1 MKDMARRVITIEEQ
15 IEKAQVEVAQAKQKY
30 DKAVDKLEAL
40 LTKRKERDSKEL
52 IAAFTASDKTLAD
65 VLAFL
70 QGSKESEDDE
80 NDI

>member
-1 MKDMARRVITIEEQ
+1 MARRVITIEEQ

>member
-1 MKDMARRVITIEEQ
+1 MARRVITLEEQ

-30 DKAVDKLEAL
+30 DKAVDKLESL

-52 IAAFTASDKTLAD
+52 IAAFTASEKTLAD

-70 QGSKESEDDE
+70 QGQKEPEEAE

>member
-1 MKDMARRVITIEEQ
+1 MARRVITIEEQ
-15 IEKAQVEVAQAKQKY
+15 IEKAQLEVAQTKAKY

-70 QGSKESEDDE
+70 KGSKQLEETEDD
-80 NDI
+80 I

>member
-1 MKDMARRVITIEEQ
+1 MARRVITIEEQ

-70 QGSKESEDDE
+70 QGTKESEDAE

>member
-1 MKDMARRVITIEEQ
+1 MARRIVTLEQ
-15 IEKAQVEVAQAKQKY
+15 IEKAQLEVVQAKQKY

-70 QGSKESEDDE
+70 QGEKEPEED
-80 NDI
+80 

>member
-1 MKDMARRVITIEEQ
+1 MARRVITMEEQ

-70 QGSKESEDDE
+70 QGTKESEDAE

>member
-1 MKDMARRVITIEEQ
+1 MARRVVTIEEQ
-15 IEKAQVEVAQAKQKY
+15 IEKAQLEVAQAKQKY
-30 DKAVDKLEAL
+30 DKAVDKLEVL

-70 QGSKESEDDE
+70 QGSKEPEETE

>member
-1 MKDMARRVITIEEQ
+1 MARRVITIEEQ
-15 IEKAQVEVAQAKQKY
+15 IEKAQLEVAQAKQKY

-70 QGSKESEDDE
+70 QEPKESEGDG

>member
-1 MKDMARRVITIEEQ
+1 MARRVVTIEEQ
-15 IEKAQVEVAQAKQKY
+15 IEKVQLEVAQAKQKY

-70 QGSKESEDDE
+70 QGGNETEDTE
-80 NDI
+80 K

>member
-1 MKDMARRVITIEEQ
+1 M
-15 IEKAQVEVAQAKQKY
+15 
-30 DKAVDKLEAL
+30 
-40 LTKRKERDSKEL
+40 TKRKERDSKEL

-70 QGSKESEDDE
+70 QGSKEAEEAE

>member
-1 MKDMARRVITIEEQ
+1 MARRVITIEEQ

-52 IAAFTASDKTLAD
+52 IAEFTASDKTLAD

-70 QGSKESEDDE
+70 QGTKESEDAE

>member
-1 MKDMARRVITIEEQ
+1 MARRVITIEEQ
-15 IEKAQVEVAQAKQKY
+15 IEKAQVEDAQAKQKY

-70 QGSKESEDDE
+70 QGTKESEDAE

>member
-1 MKDMARRVITIEEQ
+1 MARRIVTLEEQ
-15 IEKAQVEVAQAKQKY
+15 IEKAQLEVAQAKQKY

-70 QGSKESEDDE
+70 QGEKEPEED
-80 NDI
+80 

>member
-1 MKDMARRVITIEEQ
+1 MARRVITIEEQ

-40 LTKRKERDSKEL
+40 LTKTKERDSKEL

-70 QGSKESEDDE
+70 QGTKESEDAE